1 MQWVTG
7 RRLTKTSKAL
17 STLATIVADWRQLYT
32 LLYITARRLRNVLS
46 ADVTCVPSLPLVI
59 CQETL
64 RRLGLYIGRR
74 EVRRS
79 FRQRNDDILELRLT
93 LTGISSCTVQFKFYR
108 NWFRL
113 TAFICIVIVS
123 ELVHFT
129 AITGFLPKTATP
141 PIFCAKFGDVD

>member
-64 RRLGLYIGRR
+64 RRLGLYIGSR

-79 FRQRNDDILELRLT
+79 FRQRNDDILELGLT
-93 LTGISSCTVQFKFYR
+93 DWHFLMHYSVQISPKLVSFNCI
-108 NWFRL
+108 
-113 TAFICIVIVS
+113 ICIVIVS